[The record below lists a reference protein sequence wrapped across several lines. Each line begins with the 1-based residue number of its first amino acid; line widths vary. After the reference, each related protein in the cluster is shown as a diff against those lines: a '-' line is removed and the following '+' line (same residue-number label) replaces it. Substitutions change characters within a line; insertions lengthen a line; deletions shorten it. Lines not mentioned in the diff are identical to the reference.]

1 MLGKVMT
8 DSGRVAARFYYISII
23 KNTISSPRSNNNNNG
38 RE

>member
-23 KNTISSPRSNNNNNG
+23 IKNTISSPRSNNNNG